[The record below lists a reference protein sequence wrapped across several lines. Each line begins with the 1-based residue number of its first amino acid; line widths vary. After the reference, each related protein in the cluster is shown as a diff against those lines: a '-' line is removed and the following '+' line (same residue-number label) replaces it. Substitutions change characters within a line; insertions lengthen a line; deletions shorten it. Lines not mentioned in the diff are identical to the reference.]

1 VQRVFDELE
10 ENDAIKPQQIEEA
23 LRELDLHMDARK
35 LSSLLSD
42 LGNEPVPLQQFIML
56 IENQHV
62 MDMGSAA
69 KVILCV
75 CVRARACTYA
85 CTYL

>member
-1 VQRVFDELE
+1 MQHVFYELE

-35 LSSLLSD
+35 LSSMLSD
-42 LGNEPVPLQQFIML
+42 LGNEPVSRQSFSML

-62 MDMGSAA
+62 MDMGNAS

-75 CVRARACTYA
+75 CV
-85 CTYL
+85 